1 MRWVEDRN
9 INADLSTE
17 MTSQFPQ
24 GLTHTR
30 SLGGWL
36 SSLSPTSLAAC
47 IGQEPALHISV
58 LGSTLSL
65 FAEAVTE
72 LSTTGHPDS
81 MVEGLWGGWE
91 RVRTAR
97 AEGLEP
103 SGG

>member
-1 MRWVEDRN
+1 MGYPGEVGGGEN

-30 SLGGWL
+30 SLGVWL
-36 SSLSPTSLAAC
+36 LSLSPTSLVPC

-58 LGSTLSL
+58 LESTLSL

-72 LSTTGHPDS
+72 HSRTPDT
-81 MVEGLWGGWE
+81 LTQW
-91 RVRTAR
+91 
-97 AEGLEP
+97 
-103 SGG
+103 